1 LLRAITFDFWNTLY
15 KAPAGQEMSNWRI
28 SAFQKILLQL
38 GRPADPVL
46 VRIAI
51 EDCWRY
57 AHKYQREYGMDITPR
72 GHLDYILQQL
82 RLDLKREEWQQVYQV
97 FTSILLA
104 HPPQLNEG
112 VAETLPQ
119 LAEKYKL
126 AVICNTGITP
136 GLLLREIMKADD
148 IFRFFDFLTF
158 SDEVK
163 WAKPNVKIFNYTLE
177 NLQVQ
182 NGEAA
187 HIGDDS
193 SSDVTGAKM
202 AGMTAVWLAP
212 LPMERCTDCD
222 YQVSSVSELVK
233 IFETA
238 GCEDV
243 R

>member
-1 LLRAITFDFWNTLY
+1 LFRAITFDFWNTLY
-15 KAPAGQEMSNWRI
+15 KAPAGQEMANRRI
-28 SAFQKILLQL
+28 SAFQQILLQL

-46 VRIAI
+46 VRVAM

-57 AHKYQREYGMDITPR
+57 AYKYQREYGMDITPR
-72 GHLDYILQQL
+72 GYLDYILQQL
-82 RLDLKREEWQQVYQV
+82 GLDLKREEWQLVYQV

-119 LAEKYKL
+119 LSEKYKL

-182 NGEAA
+182 NSEAA

-193 SSDVTGAKM
+193 SSDVAGAKM

-212 LPMERCTDCD
+212 LPMDRCTDCD
-222 YQVSSVSELVK
+222 YQVSSVRELVNLFK
-233 IFETA
+233 TA
-238 GCEDV
+238 CCEDV

>member
-1 LLRAITFDFWNTLY
+1 MRWD
-15 KAPAGQEMSNWRI
+15 
-28 SAFQKILLQL
+28 KI
-38 GRPADPVL
+38 A
-46 VRIAI
+46 
-51 EDCWRY
+51 
-57 AHKYQREYGMDITPR
+57 
-72 GHLDYILQQL
+72 
-82 RLDLKREEWQQVYQV
+82 
-97 FTSILLA
+97 
-104 HPPQLNEG
+104 
-112 VAETLPQ
+112 
-119 LAEKYKL
+119 
-126 AVICNTGITP
+126 P

-182 NGEAA
+182 NREAA

-202 AGMTAVWLAP
+202 AVMTSVWLAP
-212 LPMERCTDCD
+212 LPMERSTDCD

-238 GCEDV
+238 CCEDV